1 MQHLR
6 CFLTVTGLVIGS
18 ISQQAALAQ
27 IRAMPPATVNDA
39 SPGGGALA
47 QPGQGEVVE
56 RGWFLTGK
64 VLMDDGSPTPANITI
79 QRACAGATK
88 SLGFTDSKGRFSF
101 QMGQKSDVVPDASE
115 DSGEEQRVALMT
127 PIGGSSTEGRLFG
140 SMNNRQLAG
149 CQLEASFP
157 GYRSDVV
164 ELGNRRYMD
173 NPDVGSIVLH
183 RLGNVEGTSVS
194 ATSLDAPREAKKLY
208 DKGMDAERQKKWPA
222 AQADF
227 EKAVALYPKYAAAWF
242 ELGSARQRQGDRAQA
257 REAFR
262 KSMVADRRYLGPYFP
277 LSVMAFEERNWAETA
292 ELTSAL
298 TKLDPVDYPMAFLFN
313 AIANAGLGK
322 LDLAEKS
329 ARTCVKVD
337 IRHQLPRAEYVLGLI
352 LADRHDYD
360 GSLALLR
367 EYIQRAPNTP
377 DSEKIKQQISHVEE
391 MARAAAAAPAPQT
404 QAAVAP

>member
-6 CFLTVTGLVIGS
+6 YFLTVTGLVIGS
-18 ISQQAALAQ
+18 ISQQAAWAQ
-27 IRAMPPATVNDA
+27 VRAMPPSTANDT
-39 SPGGGALA
+39 SPDSALA
-47 QPGQGEVVE
+47 QPGARGDVVE
-56 RGWFLTGK
+56 RGWFLSGK

-79 QRACAGATK
+79 QRVCAGATK
-88 SLGFTDSKGRFSF
+88 AMGFTDSKGRFSF
-101 QMGQKSDVVPDASE
+101 QMGQKTDMAPDASE

-140 SMNNRQLAG
+140 SMNNRQLSG
-149 CQLEASFP
+149 CQLEAALP
-157 GYRSDVV
+157 GYRSDTVV
-164 ELGNRRYMD
+164 LGNRRYMD

-183 RLGNVEGTSVS
+183 RMGNVEGTSVG
-194 ATSLDAPREAKKLY
+194 ATSLDAPREARKLY
-208 DKGMDAERQKKWPA
+208 DKGMEAERQKKWPA
-222 AQADF
+222 AQTDF
-227 EKAVALYPKYAAAWF
+227 EKAVALYPKYAAAWH
-242 ELGSARQRQGDRAQA
+242 ELGNARQRQGDRARA

-262 KSMVADRRYLGPYFP
+262 KSMEADRRYLGPYFP
-277 LSVMAFEERNWAETA
+277 LSVMAFEEKNWAETA
-292 ELTSAL
+292 DVTSAL

-360 GSLALLR
+360 ESLTLLR
-367 EYIQRAPNTP
+367 GYIQHAPNTP
-377 DSEKIKQQISHVEE
+377 DSDKIKQQISHVEE
-391 MARAAAAAPAPQT
+391 MARTQSQSQSAAAQ
-404 QAAVAP
+404 